1 MGFFKKFKR
10 KFIPRELSKPVDE
23 FLDFGKDVVE
33 KGITKPFAS
42 ASDKLLPNELRFLA
56 PYAAGIGTL
65 MLPPGMNMI
74 ARAALA
80 SLMNAGGQIAADES
94 ATGELGDLNK
104 LSMAIAGGMGALG
117 STPEGTAQGVS
128 GADKAAFTS
137 DTAYSGAPKPEMLA
151 PAKMGI
157 PAAAPD
163 IQPGFLEGVGN
174 IGKKGLEVAQ
184 DYVQGTRSDLA
195 GFGKDPASLFEFNKD
210 NLLKGQS
217 PVPGLTKAAGALAPT
232 LSLGT
237 ADVAYEAAIDAQNL
251 FNETEAAEMAEAGA
265 SLDEIQNAR
274 RVAIREAMESAQF
287 TEQDILDTLAEI
299 GLKDGGIASLKNGGI
314 LGFNDGGPV
323 VAPRD
328 RVNDFS
334 GFRQE
339 DQMPMP
345 MGLGIP
351 PSGNYADNF
360 SNQSLKTLTVDNTD
374 NSNPYSNDKRREN
387 VIQAMMAAKHSQATI
402 DEALGELGL
411 KNGGIADVEFMEL
424 VSKLREGGFS
434 QQEAIEEATRQL
446 SENMAQGG
454 VKEIFERD
462 TPLSEDLLGMSDG
475 FTLSPVTLL
484 RRYFANKELEN
495 RANGGIIGLKNGGM
509 LDLGG
514 NEMDYRGG
522 GFIPMGS
529 KERADDV
536 PARLSK
542 NEFVMTADAV
552 RAAGGGSVN
561 KGAQRMYDI
570 MNRLEAQV

>member
-1 MGFFKKFKR
+1 MAWYDKYVPKELKKG
-10 KFIPRELSKPVDE
+10 VDE
-23 FLDFGKDVVE
+23 LLDFGSSAVE

-42 ASDKLLPNELRFLA
+42 VSDKLLPNELRFLA

-65 MLPPGMNMI
+65 MLPPGMNMF

-104 LSMAIAGGMGALG
+104 LSMAIAGGLGALG
-117 STPEGTAQGVS
+117 GGQEPAQPKPGSFDPNYVGS
-128 GADKAAFTS
+128 NANIGALE
-137 DTAYSGAPKPEMLA
+137 GAPQALPSELSYVPSA
-151 PAKMGI
+151 PTTFANT
-157 PAAAPD
+157 PTVAPD
-163 IQPGFLEGVGN
+163 KVGFLEGVGN
-174 IGKKGLEVAQ
+174 VGKKGLEVAQ

-195 GFGKDPASLFEFNKD
+195 GFGKNPGSLFEYDKTNLVNKF
-210 NLLKGQS
+210 
-217 PVPGLTKAAGALAPT
+217 PGLTKASAALAPT
-232 LSLGT
+232 LTLGT

-274 RVAIREAMESAQF
+274 RAAIREAMESAQF
-287 TEQDILDTLAEI
+287 TDQDILDTLAEI

-314 LGFNDGGPV
+314 LGFNDGGR
-323 VAPRD
+323 VAPSD
-328 RVNDFS
+328 RKNDFS
-334 GFRQE
+334 GIRAE
-339 DQMPMP
+339 DKKFIPVIPAPMP

-360 SNQSLKTLTVDNTD
+360 SNQSPKTLTVNNTN

-424 VSKLREGGFS
+424 VSKLREAGFS

-446 SENMAQGG
+446 SEN
-454 VKEIFERD
+454 
-462 TPLSEDLLGMSDG
+462 
-475 FTLSPVTLL
+475 
-484 RRYFANKELEN
+484 
-495 RANGGIIGLKNGGM
+495 RANGGIIGLKDGGM

>member
-1 MGFFKKFKR
+1 MAFYD
-10 KFIPRELSKPVDE
+10 KFIPKELKKGVDE
-23 FLDFGKDVVE
+23 LLDFGSSAVE

-65 MLPPGMNMI
+65 MLPPGMNMF

-104 LSMAIAGGMGALG
+104 LSMAIAGGLGALG
-117 STPEGTAQGVS
+117 AKDVTTGGESATGIREGIEGGLPKGMSPGESMARFGTPDGPSVGFMQGAENLGREGIAQ
-128 GADKAAFTS
+128 AS
-137 DTAYSGAPKPEMLA
+137 DY
-151 PAKMGI
+151 I
-157 PAAAPD
+157 
-163 IQPGFLEGVGN
+163 
-174 IGKKGLEVAQ
+174 
-184 DYVQGTRSDLA
+184 QGTRSSLA
-195 GFGKDPASLFEFNKD
+195 DIGKDPKSLFKYDKTANI
-210 NLLKGQS
+210 LKGES
-217 PVPGLTKAAGALAPT
+217 KLPGVTKAAGALLPT
-232 LSLGT
+232 ATLGT

-251 FNETEAAEMAEAGA
+251 FNETEAEELRQAGA

-314 LGFNDGGPV
+314 LGFNDGGR

-328 RVNDFS
+328 RGNDWD
-334 GFRQE
+334 GIREE
-339 DQMPMP
+339 DRKHIPIPYAPTPYQNWSYPNSP
-345 MGLGIP
+345 LGD
-351 PSGNYADNF
+351 AF
-360 SNQSLKTLTVDNTD
+360 FNQSSSKLNTSQPKKIPIT
-374 NSNPYSNDKRREN
+374 NNIKRREN

-411 KNGGIADVEFMEL
+411 KNGGI
-424 VSKLREGGFS
+424 
-434 QQEAIEEATRQL
+434 
-446 SENMAQGG
+446 
-454 VKEIFERD
+454 
-462 TPLSEDLLGMSDG
+462 
-475 FTLSPVTLL
+475 
-484 RRYFANKELEN
+484 
-495 RANGGIIGLKNGGM
+495 IGLKDGGM